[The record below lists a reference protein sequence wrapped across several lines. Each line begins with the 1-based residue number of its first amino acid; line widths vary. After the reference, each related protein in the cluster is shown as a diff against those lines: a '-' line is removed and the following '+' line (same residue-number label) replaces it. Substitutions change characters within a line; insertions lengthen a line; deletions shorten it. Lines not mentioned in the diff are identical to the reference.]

1 MEAAAGITCALPRPA
16 PAPNVSNSI
25 FTLHYINTH
34 RYSILHGSGSRG
46 REDQMVRSCSPSLRR
61 ILFMAVLM
69 VSIGIVYTSED
80 LVIKRNVDVIL
91 S

>member
-16 PAPNVSNSI
+16 PAPGASNSI
-25 FTLHYINTH
+25 YIYQYT
-34 RYSILHGSGSRG
+34 SIQYITWQRLPG
-46 REDQMVRSCSPSLRR
+46 EDQMVRSCSPSLRR

-80 LVIKRNVDVIL
+80 LAIKRNVDVML